1 MAGILSTAE
10 RYYLRGLLEIW
21 SRRLKLGGTYAVTQ
35 GPRLE
40 TPAEIRMIASLGC
53 GPCRYDPCPPKVF
66 LARELE
72 ISYQPVCYV
81 TNMAEGIARTEYR
94 GGVLFEGMLS
104 SEERGAVEGAVDN
117 FPADCRFTGRMDCGQ
132 CPGSI

>member
-1 MAGILSTAE
+1 MRL
-10 RYYLRGLLEIW
+10 LRGRVW
-21 SRRLKLGGTYAVTQ
+21 K
-35 GPRLE
+35 P
-40 TPAEIRMIASLGC
+40 PAEIRMIASLGADLV
-53 GPCRYDPCPPKVF
+53 GMTLAPEVF

-72 ISYQPVCYV
+72 MSYQPVCYV

-104 SEERGAVEGAVDN
+104 SEERGAVEGSGGQLS
-117 FPADCRFTGRMDCGQ
+117 ADCRFTGRMDCGQ